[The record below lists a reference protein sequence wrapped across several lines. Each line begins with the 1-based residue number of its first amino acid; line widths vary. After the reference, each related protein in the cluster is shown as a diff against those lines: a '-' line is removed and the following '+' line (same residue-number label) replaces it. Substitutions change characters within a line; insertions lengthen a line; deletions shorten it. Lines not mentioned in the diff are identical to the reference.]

1 MKHVDQE
8 SVHGMH
14 HDALAHSRHTGKD
27 TMLTMTPNLHL
38 PQAATPYT
46 FQDASWGE
54 EPETFVIHQWIHEA
68 TSASL
73 PPATPTEAI

>member
-54 EPETFVIHQWIHEA
+54 VLSSVRELAKISGENVNQEHR
-68 TSASL
+68 SKN
-73 PPATPTEAI
+73 

>member
-14 HDALAHSRHTGKD
+14 HDALAHSRHTGED
-27 TMLTMTPNLHL
+27 TRLPMTPTLHR

-46 FQDASWGE
+46 FQDASWG
-54 EPETFVIHQWIHEA
+54 A
-68 TSASL
+68 GK
-73 PPATPTEAI
+73 